1 MERRLQEREERTGLL
16 HVLCEAGHR
25 PGRVLYLRFVEP
37 SHLTQESVLP

>member
-25 PGRVLYLRFVEP
+25 PGFVEP
-37 SHLTQESVLP
+37 SHLTQVSVLP